1 MRKGIASSE
10 KNSGI
15 KLTIPCRTR
24 TPLEAFQMLRQGQPI
39 DIMAGYYEREGM
51 IEKDF
56 YMMDKLEKFHKIA
69 ELKQREAVAKQEID
83 AVQRQYNESLKQ
95 KQHDAEKAKAD
106 SKAATTPVQGGSTI
120 NPQTT

>member
-1 MRKGIASSE
+1 MRKGIASPE

-56 YMMDKLEKFHKIA
+56 YMMDKLEKYHKIA
-69 ELKQREAVAKQEID
+69 ELKMREKIAKQEID
-83 AVQRQYNESLKQ
+83 AVQRQYNEQQTFLKNEADKQ
-95 KQHDAEKAKAD
+95 KAGSQ
-106 SKAATTPVQGGSTI
+106 ATSTPPAG
-120 NPQTT
+120 PTT

>member
-1 MRKGIASSE
+1 MRKGIATPE
-10 KNSGI
+10 KNSGL

-69 ELKQREAVAKQEID
+69 ELKLREKVAKEENAAIMQH
-83 AVQRQYNESLKQ
+83 YNELKQ
-95 KQHDAEKAKAD
+95 QTNDKANQ
-106 SKAATTPVQGGSTI
+106 ATQTPTAGPAGPGGTVS
-120 NPQTT
+120 